1 MKPCV
6 QSAGVWSEIF
16 ASNVGVLQG
25 QVHLPDFFLLYVN
38 DFEVVCLKIKI
49 RNNVRDFDLNVLMNA
64 YDIGQFSQSVDE
76 LKY

>member
-1 MKPCV
+1 M
-6 QSAGVWSEIF
+6 
-16 ASNVGVLQG
+16 
-25 QVHLPDFFLLYVN
+25 N

-49 RNNVRDFDLNVLMNA
+49 RNNVRDLDLNVLMNA

>member
-1 MKPCV
+1 M
-6 QSAGVWSEIF
+6 
-16 ASNVGVLQG
+16 
-25 QVHLPDFFLLYVN
+25 N

-64 YDIGQFSQSVDE
+64 YDIGHFSQSVDE

>member
-6 QSAGVWSEIF
+6 QSAGVWSE
-16 ASNVGVLQG
+16 
-25 QVHLPDFFLLYVN
+25 FFLLYVN
-38 DFEVVCLKIKI
+38 DFEVVCLKLKI